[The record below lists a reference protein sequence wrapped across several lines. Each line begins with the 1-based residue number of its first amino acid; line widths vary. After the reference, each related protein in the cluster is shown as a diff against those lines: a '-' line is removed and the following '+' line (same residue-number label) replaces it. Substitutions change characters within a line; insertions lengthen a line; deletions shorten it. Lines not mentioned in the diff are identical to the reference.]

1 MSQLEGGMKQV
12 YQQPDFCFAA
22 GALSLALAAPQRH
35 VKQAWLRTLYRCAA
49 LILFGLTLSVIAAP
63 NLDKMLLLAQQR
75 YGATGADT
83 VQQWRALLSQARGL
97 PDSEKIKRVNAFFN
111 QRIAFRD
118 DQEIWNQ
125 ADYWATPLETMGRG
139 AGDCEDFTIAKYA
152 TLKLLDIPIERM
164 RLIYVR
170 AQIGGPHSS
179 ISQAHMVLGYFANP
193 GDEPLILDNL
203 VTEIFPA
210 SRRTDLYPVFSFN
223 SAGLWV
229 GQSQTG
235 NPASS
240 ATARLSR
247 WRGVLERMQQE
258 GLE

>member
-1 MSQLEGGMKQV
+1 MKLTDRQ
-12 YQQPDFCFAA
+12 Y
-22 GALSLALAAPQRH
+22 AL
-35 VKQAWLRTLYRCAA
+35 RCATPVPHCPADTPLNNVWRKSKRGMLRGAA
-49 LILFGLTLSVIAAP
+49 LFLLGLTVSVIAATD
-63 NLDKMLLLAQQR
+63 LDKMFALAQQR
-75 YGATGADT
+75 YGTNGSKT
-83 VQQWRALLSQARGL
+83 VQQWRNLLNQARGL
-97 PDSEKIKRVNAFFN
+97 PESEKIKRVNAFFN
-111 QRIAFRD
+111 SRIAFRD
-118 DQEIWNQ
+118 DQEVWGQ

-179 ISQAHMVLGYFANP
+179 ISQAHMVLGYFVQP

-203 VTEIFPA
+203 VTDIFPA

-223 SAGLWV
+223 SEGLWV
-229 GQSQTG
+229 GNNQSG

-247 WRGVLERMQQE
+247 WRGVLERMRQE